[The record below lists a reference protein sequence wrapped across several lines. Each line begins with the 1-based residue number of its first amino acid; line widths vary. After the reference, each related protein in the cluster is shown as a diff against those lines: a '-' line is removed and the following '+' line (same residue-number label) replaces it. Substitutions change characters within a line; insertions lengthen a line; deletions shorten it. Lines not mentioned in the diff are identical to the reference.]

1 MKIGVLLKQVPDT
14 ETKVRVNGDGTG
26 IEEGDIKWIVSPY
39 DEYAVEEALKLK
51 ATLGEG
57 EVVVLSLGPARCLD
71 AARTALAMG
80 ADRAI
85 ILNDDAFG
93 GSDTLG
99 VARSLAAVVTK
110 EEIGV
115 IFSGCQALDGD
126 SGAVPQMT
134 AALLGWPHATW
145 ITSFEHEG
153 ETAKIERPVGGG
165 SVEVARVRYP
175 AVFTCTKGLNEPRY
189 ASLPGIMKAKRK
201 PVTNYSPADLGIDGE
216 VGADAAQTTLSDFRS
231 PPGRPAGRIL
241 QGELRDQV
249 RELVKALREEAK
261 VL

>member
-1 MKIGVLLKQVPDT
+1 MKIGVLLKQVPDS
-14 ETKVRVNGDGTG
+14 ETKVRVNGDATG

-39 DEYAVEEALKLK
+39 DEYAVEAAIQLKEK
-51 ATLGEG
+51 VGDS
-57 EVVVLSLGPARCLD
+57 EVVVLSMGPARCLD

-80 ADRAI
+80 ADRAV
-85 ILNDDAFG
+85 ILDDDGFA

-99 VARSLAAVVTK
+99 VARSLAAAISK
-110 EEIGV
+110 EELDV
-115 IFSGCQALDGD
+115 VFAGCQAIDGD

-134 AALLGWPHATW
+134 AALLEWPHATW
-145 ITSFEHEG
+145 INSFEHEG
-153 ETAKIERPVGGG
+153 ETATIKRNVGGG
-165 SVEVARVRYP
+165 NVEVARLRYP
-175 AVFTCTKGLNEPRY
+175 ALFSCTKGLNEPRY

-201 PVTNYSPADLGIDGE
+201 PVARYSPGDLDVV
-216 VGADAAQTTLSDFRS
+216 VGADNSETTLSDFRL
-231 PPGRPAGRIL
+231 PPARSAGRIL